1 MQFRFG
7 HAGLAGIPALLVV
20 DQAPSPMGFVGSK
33 GRWLALDCR
42 GGASRQK
49 KSGNENYRP
58 HRSILPRN
66 CGDGMAAPVRG

>member
-7 HAGLAGIPALLVV
+7 YAGLARIPALLVV

-33 GRWLALDCR
+33 RRWLALDCT
-42 GGASRQK
+42 GSAIRQK
-49 KSGNENYRP
+49 KGGNEKYRP

-66 CGDGMAAPVRG
+66 CGDGMATPVP